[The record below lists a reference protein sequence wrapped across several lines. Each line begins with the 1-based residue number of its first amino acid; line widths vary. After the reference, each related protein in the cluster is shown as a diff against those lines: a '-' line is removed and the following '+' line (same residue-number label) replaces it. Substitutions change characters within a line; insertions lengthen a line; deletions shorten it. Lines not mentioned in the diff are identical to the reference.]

1 VSAPLPLLLA
11 SLVLIAGGLAAL
23 RRAWR
28 QRGEG
33 GGALVAGGWAALL
46 AALILCAGGYAD
58 RGVAFGIVLAMAA
71 ALFFVFVFGAALRP
85 LAPAPRR
92 TLRAAKTAMPESCE
106 AGWRSRLAGVWTFV
120 LLGPLA
126 GLVSALLGS
135 LAFRLAQPVLSPA
148 NAAVIAFFLAPL
160 AWAVLAALLLME
172 PRRWRRSAIVLVLGM
187 MGAVGLAA

>member
-1 VSAPLPLLLA
+1 MSAPLPLLLA

-71 ALFFVFVFGAALRP
+71 ALFFVFGAALRP

-92 TLRAAKTAMPESCE
+92 TLRAAKTAMPESRE
-106 AGWRSRLAGVWTFV
+106 AGWRSRLAGIWTFV

-135 LAFRLAQPVLSPA
+135 LAFRLAQPVLAPA

-172 PRRWRRSAIVLVLGM
+172 PRRWRRSAIVLALGI
-187 MGAVGLAA
+187 MGAVGLAV